1 MSYCLLRD
9 SGEDGI
15 EFAGNVI
22 ERHISIRCECGR
34 LRAICKDGC
43 AVAMSVRLKRSAAS
57 ISNLMLATAMIM
69 AKSLRNTSIS
79 MLHAIAMPRCLALTL
94 ALAFRDRV
102 HFVILDRGIQR
113 CNQLGE
119 ELLA

>member
-1 MSYCLLRD
+1 MASSSPATSLSVAFP
-9 SGEDGI
+9 SG
-15 EFAGNVI
+15 AN
-22 ERHISIRCECGR
+22 
-34 LRAICKDGC
+34 A
-43 AVAMSVRLKRSAAS
+43 AVCVRYVRMAVQSPSSVRLKRSAAS
-57 ISNLMLATAMIM
+57 ISNLMLAADMII

-113 CNQLGE
+113 RDQLGE